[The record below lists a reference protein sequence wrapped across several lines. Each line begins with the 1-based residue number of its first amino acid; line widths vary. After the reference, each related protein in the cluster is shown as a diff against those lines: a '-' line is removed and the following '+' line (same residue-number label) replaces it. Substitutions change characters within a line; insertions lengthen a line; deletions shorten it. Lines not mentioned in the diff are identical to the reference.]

1 MSEYNGWEKLNRI
14 GGGGQSD
21 VYLARCPERVKQR
34 KEILNST
41 QTAVGIG
48 NQGQFADA
56 AYLYSRPDLP
66 REIGALKVFKIRESG
81 AQPLERLK
89 REIAILKESR
99 PNLPRL
105 LDSNADALWMVTEY
119 FPNKTLA
126 DAPKKFR
133 GNPLEALLAFRGLVE
148 TIATLHHD
156 EVVHRDIKP
165 ANVFFAQDDRLIP
178 GDFGLVFH
186 PGNQERVT
194 LSNERVGPWEHLPWW
209 ANIGPRLENPTPAID
224 VFLLGSLLWCMVSGD
239 RWLHGERYRTD
250 HYNLEKRFRG
260 DRSMRWVNLV
270 LSQCLGDD
278 ENKCVKNAGEV
289 LEVVDEVIS
298 TITKRTPIFDEDNV
312 LIMPCRFCETGF
324 YHNMTAQQ
332 SKVHTRFNVSDEL
345 GKIIQSPSFDVFV
358 CDACSNTQFFSVNQP
373 SEILQRHRASRV
385 NPRPRAGGGTT
396 IQVNGR

>member
-48 NQGQFADA
+48 NQGQFADG

-66 REIGALKVFKIRESG
+66 SEIGALKVFKIRESG

-133 GNPLEALLAFRGLVE
+133 GKPLEALLAFRGLVE

-239 RWLHGERYRTD
+239 LWLHGEKYRTD

-260 DRSMRWVNLV
+260 DPSMRWVNLV

-278 ENKCVKNAGEV
+278 EGKCVKNASEV
-289 LEVVDEVIS
+289 LEVVDEVVS
-298 TITKRTPIFDEDNV
+298 TITKNTPIFDEDNV
-312 LIMPCRFCETGF
+312 LVMPCRLCETGF
-324 YHNMTAQQ
+324 YRKMSQ
-332 SKVHTRFNVSDEL
+332 SNTKMHAGLQISDEYGRL
-345 GKIIQSPSFDVFV
+345 INSMKFDVFQCQV
-358 CDACSNTQFFSVNQP
+358 CWNTQFFPPGQP
-373 SEILQRHRASRV
+373 YEALKQASRGRV
-385 NPRPRAGGGTT
+385 NPQLGMRVG
-396 IQVNGR
+396 